1 MKLLLYTIFLV
12 VLSLS
17 CEDDYVTIERNI
29 IDAETKVPIYFYATA
44 EQSGLDT
51 WRPVFTYLIYSLEE
65 GEYDAY
71 FHAYMIGEG
80 DSVLWSGV
88 QNIQIEG
95 GKKVWGQYITTA
107 EFYPYM
113 MPDIHPMAYVSVKY

>member
-51 WRPVFTYLIYSLEE
+51 WRPVFTYLIYS
-65 GEYDAY
+65 
-71 FHAYMIGEG
+71 
-80 DSVLWSGV
+80 V
-88 QNIQIEG
+88 
-95 GKKVWGQYITTA
+95 
-107 EFYPYM
+107 
-113 MPDIHPMAYVSVKY
+113 